1 MTFTL
6 PSLSM
11 RDQNVSQ
18 KCRTGDA
25 TTLQVIQIDS
35 TTISELINKIKRG
48 KMFPRFY
55 FTET

>member
-25 TTLQVIQIDS
+25 TTLEVIQIDS
-35 TTISELINKIKRG
+35 TSISDLINKIKRR

-55 FTET
+55 STQT